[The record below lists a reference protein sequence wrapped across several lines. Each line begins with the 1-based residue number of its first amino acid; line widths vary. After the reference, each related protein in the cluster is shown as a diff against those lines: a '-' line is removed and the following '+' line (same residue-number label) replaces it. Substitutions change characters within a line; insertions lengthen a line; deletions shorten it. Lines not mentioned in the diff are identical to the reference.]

1 MNKVDQTDFN
11 DKGNCFAACIA
22 SILELELND
31 VDVDLT
37 ECKNWI
43 DIFNQMKQ
51 TKPLMKKYDALSLR
65 YSLLKKECD
74 LKIDEREVVLPSN
87 CYCILNY
94 PEPKGSN
101 MYHAVVGCFDE
112 NGKLSVIHDP
122 DARNS
127 NYKITCLE
135 EDEKNVEVIFLINS
149 FYE

>member
-1 MNKVDQTDFN
+1 MNKVDQTKTGDE
-11 DKGNCFAACIA
+11 GNCFAACIA
-22 SILELELND
+22 SILELELKD

-43 DIFNQMKQ
+43 DIFNRMKQ

-74 LKIDEREVVLPSN
+74 LKSDDREVVLPAN

-94 PEPKGSN
+94 PEPKGIKN
-101 MYHAVVGCFDE
+101 NHAVVGCFDE
-112 NGKLSVIHDP
+112 NGKLLIVHNPDP
-122 DARNS
+122 RSYN
-127 NYKITCLE
+127 KIKCLE
-135 EDEKNVEVIFLINS
+135 NDEKNVEVIFLLKS